1 MGKGNLCINY
11 AQARI
16 IHLLIE
22 IRGCFII
29 CINFRSL
36 VAAVVVTVVAVVG
49 DLIACL
55 GYVMPN

>member
-36 VAAVVVTVVAVVG
+36 VAAVVAVVG

>member
-1 MGKGNLCINY
+1 MCINY

-29 CINFRSL
+29 CINFCSL
-36 VAAVVVTVVAVVG
+36 VAVVATVVAIVVG